1 MAWTQSEST
10 AMLLLRV
17 DRGRWRGRPGHRLRV
32 TVQVT
37 DSNVICEC
45 PLVTV
50 TAARPVARRGS
61 CDGKLRVSGP
71 AARATAA
78 QVSLLCRS
86 GRRRAAG
93 PFYCGSQTCPMHRHP
108 LRPADPCLHRASA
121 KHSGW
126 RRWRLGARPARLTWR
141 PPGRA
146 RPGRFT
152 GPPGTAEA
160 PSLNVTF
167 RAVALLP
174 V

>member
-1 MAWTQSEST
+1 
-10 AMLLLRV
+10 MLLLRV

-37 DSNVICEC
+37 DSTVICEC

-50 TAARPVARRGS
+50 TAARHVARRGS

-93 PFYCGSQTCPMHRHP
+93 RFT
-108 LRPADPCLHRASA
+108 AA
-121 KHSGW
+121 
-126 RRWRLGARPARLTWR
+126 ARPVQC
-141 PPGRA
+141 
-146 RPGRFT
+146 T
-152 GPPGTAEA
+152 GTRCGPRNLPVQIKFKF
-160 PSLNVTF
+160 NVT
-167 RAVALLP
+167 
-174 V
+174 